1 MKHIKTYESFL
12 NEGFM
17 SELDIIR
24 QESKSVEEFIKK
36 AKQEFH
42 EIAKMKDAKEFLTQI
57 WDISSEDN

>member
-36 AKQEFH
+36 AKQEFP
-42 EIAKMKDAKEFLTQI
+42 EIAKMKDAKEFITSI
-57 WDISSEDN
+57 WDISTKDN

>member
-24 QESKSVEEFIKK
+24 QESKSAEEFIKK
-36 AKQEFH
+36 AKQEFP
-42 EIAKMKDAKEFLTQI
+42 EIAKMKDAEEFLTSI
-57 WDISSEDN
+57 WDISTEDN